1 MFELEKELK
10 ELFDIYEKS
19 PHELYLV
26 GGCVRD
32 CLMGITPKDYDLTS
46 NALVNESKEL
56 LLKHHFRVLE
66 TGIKH
71 GTITALKNHQSYEIT
86 TFRIEKGHIK
96 HRKPKELV
104 FSARLTDDLKRRDF
118 SMNAIAYSPTKGLID
133 PFKGQNAIENQ
144 MIECVGGARLRFF
157 EDALRILR
165 SLRFSATLGFKIV
178 PSTKRAVFA
187 CKDLLKHLS
196 KERLQSELNKLLM
209 GKNAYEVA
217 KEYQEILELVIQEK
231 IENLGFL
238 KNAPFNLEL
247 RLLGFFKHQKSLENL
262 RYPKK
267 TCVLFSKAKE
277 CHKAFLNIHNKTELK
292 FLLKNYD
299 LEPFDLAL
307 DFYALKNPKHALKIK
322 RLLKEIFNANEPFKK
337 EHLALKGGVLQSL
350 GYQHQKISEILN
362 ACLKLVI
369 ENPKN
374 NALEWLIKWVKD
386 HYLPNDVINLV
397 PISKKMTNGESMT
410 TMNAV
415 SWPKKWIPGE
425 TDNFVSN
432 EVIVKGLDF
441 NKVVQH
447 LRDTSYWERYYKN
460 SGNVHVYNQD
470 DTILKDKTRFCFE
483 TFGFLIEA
491 QVEEFELKDTI
502 LRLAWRG
509 WNEAKGDGYLET
521 YHAWLVEKLDHNRVR
536 ILTQET
542 QLGVPAKALAKSVPN
557 AMLNGHQAWL
567 DGLVAYSR

>member
-19 PHELYLV
+19 PYELYLV

-56 LLKHHFRVLE
+56 LLKHDFRVLE

-104 FSARLTDDLKRRDF
+104 FSAHLTDDLKRRDF

-133 PFKGQNAIENQ
+133 PFNGRSAIENQ
-144 MIECVGGARLRFF
+144 TIECVGEARLRFF

-165 SLRFSATLGFKIV
+165 ALRFSATLGFKIA
-178 PSTKRAVFA
+178 PSTKEAVFA

-217 KEYQEILELVIQEK
+217 KEYQEILELVTQEK

-238 KNAPFNLEL
+238 KNAPLNLEL
-247 RLLGFFKHQKSLENL
+247 RLLGFFKHQKSLEHL

-299 LEPFDLAL
+299 LEPFNLAL

-322 RLLKEIFNANEPFKK
+322 GLLKEIFDSNEPFKK
-337 EHLALKGGVLQSL
+337 EHLALKGGALQSL
-350 GYQHQKISEILN
+350 GYQHQQIGEILN
-362 ACLKLVI
+362 ACLNLVI

-386 HYLPNDVINLV
+386 HYLPNDAINLS
-397 PISKKMTNGESMT
+397 PIR
-410 TMNAV
+410 
-415 SWPKKWIPGE
+415 
-425 TDNFVSN
+425 
-432 EVIVKGLDF
+432 
-441 NKVVQH
+441 Q
-447 LRDTSYWERYYKN
+447 KN
-460 SGNVHVYNQD
+460 
-470 DTILKDKTRFCFE
+470 
-483 TFGFLIEA
+483 
-491 QVEEFELKDTI
+491 
-502 LRLAWRG
+502 
-509 WNEAKGDGYLET
+509 
-521 YHAWLVEKLDHNRVR
+521 
-536 ILTQET
+536 
-542 QLGVPAKALAKSVPN
+542 
-557 AMLNGHQAWL
+557 
-567 DGLVAYSR
+567 

>member
-1 MFELEKELK
+1 MFELEEGLK

-32 CLMGITPKDYDLTS
+32 YLMGITPKDYDLTS

-56 LLKHHFRVLE
+56 LLKRHFRVLE

-86 TFRIEKGHIK
+86 TFRMEKGHIK

-133 PFKGQNAIENQ
+133 PFKGRSAIKNQ
-144 MIECVGGARLRFF
+144 TIECVGEARLRFF

-165 SLRFSATLGFKIV
+165 VLRFSATLGFKIAA
-178 PSTKRAVFA
+178 STKRAVFA

-238 KNAPFNLEL
+238 KNAPLNLEL

-277 CHKAFLNIHNKTELK
+277 CHKAFFNIHSKTGLK

-299 LEPFDLAL
+299 LEPFNLAL
-307 DFYALKNPKHALKIK
+307 DFYALENPKRALKIK
-322 RLLKEIFNANEPFKK
+322 GLLKEIFDSNEPFKK
-337 EHLALKGGVLQSL
+337 EHLALKGGTLQSL
-350 GYQHQKISEILN
+350 GYQHQKIGEILN
-362 ACLKLVI
+362 ACLNSVI

-374 NALEWLIKWVKD
+374 NALEWLIEWVKG
-386 HYLPNDVINLV
+386 HYLPNDSINLS
-397 PISKKMTNGESMT
+397 PIR
-410 TMNAV
+410 
-415 SWPKKWIPGE
+415 
-425 TDNFVSN
+425 
-432 EVIVKGLDF
+432 
-441 NKVVQH
+441 Q
-447 LRDTSYWERYYKN
+447 KN
-460 SGNVHVYNQD
+460 
-470 DTILKDKTRFCFE
+470 
-483 TFGFLIEA
+483 
-491 QVEEFELKDTI
+491 
-502 LRLAWRG
+502 
-509 WNEAKGDGYLET
+509 
-521 YHAWLVEKLDHNRVR
+521 
-536 ILTQET
+536 
-542 QLGVPAKALAKSVPN
+542 
-557 AMLNGHQAWL
+557 
-567 DGLVAYSR
+567 

>member
-10 ELFDIYEKS
+10 ELFEIYEKS
-19 PHELYLV
+19 PYELYLV

-71 GTITALKNHQSYEIT
+71 GMITALKNNQSYEIT

-144 MIECVGGARLRFF
+144 MIECVGEARLRFF

-165 SLRFSATLGFKIV
+165 ALRFSATLGFKIA
-178 PSTKRAVFA
+178 PSTKEAVFA
-187 CKDLLKHLS
+187 YKDLLKHLS

-217 KEYQEILELVIQEK
+217 KEYQEILELVTQEK

-267 TCVLFSKAKE
+267 TCVLFLKAKE
-277 CHKAFLNIHNKTELK
+277 CYKAFLNTHNKTELK

-299 LEPFDLAL
+299 LEPFNLAL
-307 DFYALKNPKHALKIK
+307 DFYVLKNPKHALKIK
-322 RLLKEIFNANEPFKK
+322 SLLKEIFNANEPFKK
-337 EHLALKGGVLQSL
+337 EHLALKGGMLQNL
-350 GYQHQKISEILN
+350 GYQRQQISEILN
-362 ACLKLVI
+362 ACLNLVI
-369 ENPKN
+369 ANPKN
-374 NALEWLIKWVKD
+374 SALEWLIKWVKD
-386 HYLPNDVINLV
+386 HYLPNDAINLS
-397 PISKKMTNGESMT
+397 PIGKKNYKWRNMI
-410 TMNAV
+410 TMNAIQ
-415 SWPKKWIPGE
+415 WPKKWIPGE

-447 LRDTSYWERYYKN
+447 LRDASHWEKYYKN
-460 SGNVHVYNQD
+460 SGNIHMHNQD
-470 DTILKDKTRFCFE
+470 NTILKDKTRFCFE

-509 WNEAKGDGYLET
+509 WNEAKGDEYLEV
-521 YHAWLVEKLDHNRVR
+521 YHAWLVEKLENNRVR
-536 ILTQET
+536 ILTQES
-542 QLGVPAKALAKSVPN
+542 QLGVPAKALAASVPN

-567 DGLVAYSR
+567 DGLVAYSH

>member
-1 MFELEKELK
+1 MFELDKELK
-10 ELFDIYEKS
+10 ELFGIYEKFS
-19 PHELYLV
+19 HELYLV

-46 NALVNESKEL
+46 NALANESKDL

-71 GTITALKNHQSYEIT
+71 GTITALKNNQSYEIT

-144 MIECVGGARLRFF
+144 MIECVGEARLRFF

-165 SLRFSATLGFKIV
+165 ALRFSATLGFKIV
-178 PSTKRAVFA
+178 LSTKEAVFA

-196 KERLQSELNKLLM
+196 KERLQNELDKLLM

-217 KEYQEILELVIQEK
+217 KEYQEILELVTQEK

-267 TCVLFSKAKE
+267 TCVLFLKAKE

-299 LEPFDLAL
+299 LEPFNLAL

-322 RLLKEIFNANEPFKK
+322 GLLKEIFNASEPFKK
-337 EHLALKGGVLQSL
+337 EHLALKGSTLQSL
-350 GYQHQKISEILN
+350 GYQHQKIGEILN
-362 ACLKLVI
+362 ACLDLII

-386 HYLPNDVINLV
+386 HYLPNDAINLS
-397 PISKKMTNGESMT
+397 PIGKKKLQME
-410 TMNAV
+410 
-415 SWPKKWIPGE
+415 KH
-425 TDNFVSN
+425 DND
-432 EVIVKGLDF
+432 ECDPM
-441 NKVVQH
+441 
-447 LRDTSYWERYYKN
+447 
-460 SGNVHVYNQD
+460 
-470 DTILKDKTRFCFE
+470 
-483 TFGFLIEA
+483 A
-491 QVEEFELKDTI
+491 
-502 LRLAWRG
+502 
-509 WNEAKGDGYLET
+509 
-521 YHAWLVEKLDHNRVR
+521 
-536 ILTQET
+536 
-542 QLGVPAKALAKSVPN
+542 
-557 AMLNGHQAWL
+557 
-567 DGLVAYSR
+567 

>member
-1 MFELEKELK
+1 MFELDKELK
-10 ELFDIYEKS
+10 ELFEIYEKS
-19 PHELYLV
+19 PYELYLV

-46 NALVNESKEL
+46 NALASESKDL

-71 GTITALKNHQSYEIT
+71 GTITALKNNQSYEIT

-118 SMNAIAYSPTKGLID
+118 SMNAIAYSPIKGLID

-144 MIECVGGARLRFF
+144 MIECVGEARLRFF

-165 SLRFSATLGFKIV
+165 ALRFSATLGFKIV
-178 PSTKRAVFA
+178 LSTKEAVFA

-196 KERLQSELNKLLM
+196 KERLQSELNKFLM

-267 TCVLFSKAKE
+267 ICVLFLKAKE

-299 LEPFDLAL
+299 LEPFNLAL
-307 DFYALKNPKHALKIK
+307 DFYALKNPKRALKIK
-322 RLLKEIFNANEPFKK
+322 SLLKEISNANESFKK
-337 EHLALKGGVLQSL
+337 EHLALRGGTLQNL
-350 GYQHQKISEILN
+350 GYQRQQIGEILN
-362 ACLKLVI
+362 ACLNLVI
-369 ENPKN
+369 AHPKN
-374 NALEWLIKWVKD
+374 NSLEWLIKWVKD
-386 HYLPNDVINLV
+386 HYLLNDAINLS
-397 PISKKMTNGESMT
+397 PIGKKITNG
-410 TMNAV
+410 
-415 SWPKKWIPGE
+415 
-425 TDNFVSN
+425 
-432 EVIVKGLDF
+432 
-441 NKVVQH
+441 
-447 LRDTSYWERYYKN
+447 
-460 SGNVHVYNQD
+460 
-470 DTILKDKTRFCFE
+470 KT
-483 TFGFLIEA
+483 
-491 QVEEFELKDTI
+491 
-502 LRLAWRG
+502 
-509 WNEAKGDGYLET
+509 
-521 YHAWLVEKLDHNRVR
+521 
-536 ILTQET
+536 
-542 QLGVPAKALAKSVPN
+542 
-557 AMLNGHQAWL
+557 
-567 DGLVAYSR
+567 

>member
-1 MFELEKELK
+1 MFELDKELQ

-19 PHELYLV
+19 SHELYLV

-71 GTITALKNHQSYEIT
+71 GTITALKNNQSYEIT

-144 MIECVGGARLRFF
+144 MIECVGEARLRFF

-165 SLRFSATLGFKIV
+165 ALRFSATLGFKIV
-178 PSTKRAVFA
+178 LSTKEAVFA

-196 KERLQSELNKLLM
+196 KERLQSELNKFLV

-217 KEYQEILELVIQEK
+217 KEYQEILELVTQEK

-267 TCVLFSKAKE
+267 TCVLFLKAKE
-277 CHKAFLNIHNKTELK
+277 CYKAFLNIHNKTELK
-292 FLLKNYD
+292 CLLKNYD
-299 LEPFDLAL
+299 LEPFNLAL
-307 DFYALKNPKHALKIK
+307 DFYALKNPKRALKIK
-322 RLLKEIFNANEPFKK
+322 TLLKEIFNANEPFKK
-337 EHLALKGGVLQSL
+337 EHLALKGGTLQNL
-350 GYQHQKISEILN
+350 GYQRQQIGEILN
-362 ACLKLVI
+362 ACLNLVI
-369 ENPKN
+369 AHPENN
-374 NALEWLIKWVKD
+374 SLEWLIKWVKD
-386 HYLPNDVINLV
+386 HYLPNDAINLS
-397 PISKKMTNGESMT
+397 PIGKKITNG
-410 TMNAV
+410 
-415 SWPKKWIPGE
+415 
-425 TDNFVSN
+425 
-432 EVIVKGLDF
+432 
-441 NKVVQH
+441 
-447 LRDTSYWERYYKN
+447 
-460 SGNVHVYNQD
+460 
-470 DTILKDKTRFCFE
+470 KT
-483 TFGFLIEA
+483 
-491 QVEEFELKDTI
+491 
-502 LRLAWRG
+502 
-509 WNEAKGDGYLET
+509 
-521 YHAWLVEKLDHNRVR
+521 
-536 ILTQET
+536 
-542 QLGVPAKALAKSVPN
+542 
-557 AMLNGHQAWL
+557 
-567 DGLVAYSR
+567 

>member
-1 MFELEKELK
+1 MIVFELEKELK
-10 ELFDIYEKS
+10 ELFGIYEKS
-19 PHELYLV
+19 PYELYLV

-71 GTITALKNHQSYEIT
+71 GTITALKNNQSYEIT

-104 FSARLTDDLKRRDF
+104 FSTRLTDDLKRRDF

-144 MIECVGGARLRFF
+144 MIECVGEARLRFF

-165 SLRFSATLGFKIV
+165 ALRFSATLGFKIV

-217 KEYQEILELVIQEK
+217 KEYQEILELVTQEK
-231 IENLGFL
+231 IENIENLGFL
-238 KNAPFNLEL
+238 KNVPFNLEL
-247 RLLGFFKHQKSLENL
+247 RLLGFFKHQESLENL

-267 TCVLFSKAKE
+267 TFVLFLKSKE
-277 CHKAFLNIHNKTELK
+277 CHKAFLNTHNKTELK

-299 LEPFDLAL
+299 LGPFNLAL

-322 RLLKEIFNANEPFKK
+322 SLLKEISNANEPFKK
-337 EHLALKGGVLQSL
+337 EHLALKGSTLQNL
-350 GYQHQKISEILN
+350 GYQHQQIGEILN
-362 ACLKLVI
+362 ACLNLVI
-369 ENPKN
+369 ANPKN

-386 HYLPNDVINLV
+386 HYLLNDATNHS
-397 PISKKMTNGESMT
+397 PIGRKK
-410 TMNAV
+410 
-415 SWPKKWIPGE
+415 
-425 TDNFVSN
+425 
-432 EVIVKGLDF
+432 
-441 NKVVQH
+441 
-447 LRDTSYWERYYKN
+447 
-460 SGNVHVYNQD
+460 
-470 DTILKDKTRFCFE
+470 
-483 TFGFLIEA
+483 
-491 QVEEFELKDTI
+491 
-502 LRLAWRG
+502 
-509 WNEAKGDGYLET
+509 
-521 YHAWLVEKLDHNRVR
+521 
-536 ILTQET
+536 
-542 QLGVPAKALAKSVPN
+542 
-557 AMLNGHQAWL
+557 
-567 DGLVAYSR
+567 

>member
-1 MFELEKELK
+1 MFELEEGLK

-19 PHELYLV
+19 PYELYLV

-32 CLMGITPKDYDLTS
+32 YLMGITPKDYDLTS

-56 LLKHHFRVLE
+56 LLKRHFRVLE

-86 TFRIEKGHIK
+86 TFRMEKGHIK

-118 SMNAIAYSPTKGLID
+118 SMNAIAYSPTKGIID
-133 PFKGQNAIENQ
+133 PFKGQSAIENQ

-165 SLRFSATLGFKIV
+165 ALRFSATLGFKIAS
-178 PSTKRAVFA
+178 STKEVVFA

-217 KEYQEILELVIQEK
+217 KEYQEILELVTQEK

-267 TCVLFSKAKE
+267 TCILFSKAKE

-299 LEPFDLAL
+299 LEPFNLAL
-307 DFYALKNPKHALKIK
+307 DFYVLKNPKHALKIK
-322 RLLKEIFNANEPFKK
+322 RLLKEIFDSNEPFKK

-350 GYQHQKISEILN
+350 GYQHQKIGEILN
-362 ACLKLVI
+362 VCLKLVI

-386 HYLPNDVINLV
+386 HYLPNDAINLS
-397 PISKKMTNGESMT
+397 PIG
-410 TMNAV
+410 
-415 SWPKKWIPGE
+415 
-425 TDNFVSN
+425 
-432 EVIVKGLDF
+432 
-441 NKVVQH
+441 
-447 LRDTSYWERYYKN
+447 RKN
-460 SGNVHVYNQD
+460 
-470 DTILKDKTRFCFE
+470 
-483 TFGFLIEA
+483 
-491 QVEEFELKDTI
+491 
-502 LRLAWRG
+502 
-509 WNEAKGDGYLET
+509 
-521 YHAWLVEKLDHNRVR
+521 
-536 ILTQET
+536 
-542 QLGVPAKALAKSVPN
+542 
-557 AMLNGHQAWL
+557 
-567 DGLVAYSR
+567 

>member
-1 MFELEKELK
+1 MFELDKELQ
-10 ELFDIYEKS
+10 ELFGIYEKS
-19 PHELYLV
+19 SYELYLV

-71 GTITALKNHQSYEIT
+71 GTITALKNNQSYEIT

-118 SMNAIAYSPTKGLID
+118 SMNAIAYSPIKGLID

-144 MIECVGGARLRFF
+144 MIECVGEARLRFF

-165 SLRFSATLGFKIV
+165 ALRFSATLGFKIV
-178 PSTKRAVFA
+178 LSTKEAVFA

-196 KERLQSELNKLLM
+196 KERLQSELNKFLM

-267 TCVLFSKAKE
+267 TCVLFLKAKE

-292 FLLKNYD
+292 CLLKNYD
-299 LEPFDLAL
+299 LEPFNLAL
-307 DFYALKNPKHALKIK
+307 DFYALKNPKRALKIK
-322 RLLKEIFNANEPFKK
+322 SLLKEISNANEPFKK
-337 EHLALKGGVLQSL
+337 EHLALKGGTLQNL
-350 GYQHQKISEILN
+350 GYQHQQIGEILN
-362 ACLKLVI
+362 ACLNLVI
-369 ENPKN
+369 AHPKN
-374 NALEWLIKWVKD
+374 NSLEWLIKWVKD
-386 HYLPNDVINLV
+386 HYLLNDAINLS
-397 PISKKMTNGESMT
+397 PIGKKITNG
-410 TMNAV
+410 
-415 SWPKKWIPGE
+415 
-425 TDNFVSN
+425 
-432 EVIVKGLDF
+432 
-441 NKVVQH
+441 
-447 LRDTSYWERYYKN
+447 
-460 SGNVHVYNQD
+460 
-470 DTILKDKTRFCFE
+470 KT
-483 TFGFLIEA
+483 
-491 QVEEFELKDTI
+491 
-502 LRLAWRG
+502 
-509 WNEAKGDGYLET
+509 
-521 YHAWLVEKLDHNRVR
+521 
-536 ILTQET
+536 
-542 QLGVPAKALAKSVPN
+542 
-557 AMLNGHQAWL
+557 
-567 DGLVAYSR
+567 

>member
-1 MFELEKELK
+1 MFELDKELK
-10 ELFDIYEKS
+10 ELFEIYEKS
-19 PHELYLV
+19 PYELYLV

-46 NALVNESKEL
+46 NALVNESKDL

-71 GTITALKNHQSYEIT
+71 GTITALKNNQSYEIT

-144 MIECVGGARLRFF
+144 MIECVGEARLRFF

-165 SLRFSATLGFKIV
+165 ALRFSATLGFKIA
-178 PSTKRAVFA
+178 PSTKEAVFA

-196 KERLQSELNKLLM
+196 KERLQSELNKFLM

-217 KEYQEILELVIQEK
+217 KEYQEILELVTQEK

-267 TCVLFSKAKE
+267 TCVLFLKAKE
-277 CHKAFLNIHNKTELK
+277 CHKAFLNIHNKIELK

-299 LEPFDLAL
+299 LEPFNLAL
-307 DFYALKNPKHALKIK
+307 DFYTLKNPKRALKIK
-322 RLLKEIFNANEPFKK
+322 SLLKEISNANEPFKK
-337 EHLALKGGVLQSL
+337 EHLALKGGTLQNL
-350 GYQHQKISEILN
+350 GYQHQQIGEILN
-362 ACLKLVI
+362 ACLNLVI
-369 ENPKN
+369 AHPENN
-374 NALEWLIKWVKD
+374 SLEWLIKWVKD
-386 HYLPNDVINLV
+386 HYLPNDAINHS
-397 PISKKMTNGESMT
+397 PIGKKITNGET
-410 TMNAV
+410 
-415 SWPKKWIPGE
+415 
-425 TDNFVSN
+425 
-432 EVIVKGLDF
+432 
-441 NKVVQH
+441 
-447 LRDTSYWERYYKN
+447 
-460 SGNVHVYNQD
+460 
-470 DTILKDKTRFCFE
+470 
-483 TFGFLIEA
+483 
-491 QVEEFELKDTI
+491 
-502 LRLAWRG
+502 
-509 WNEAKGDGYLET
+509 
-521 YHAWLVEKLDHNRVR
+521 
-536 ILTQET
+536 
-542 QLGVPAKALAKSVPN
+542 
-557 AMLNGHQAWL
+557 
-567 DGLVAYSR
+567 

>member
-56 LLKHHFRVLE
+56 LLNHHFRVLE

-104 FSARLTDDLKRRDF
+104 FSTRLTDDLKRRDF

-133 PFKGQNAIENQ
+133 PFNGRSAIENQ
-144 MIECVGGARLRFF
+144 TIECVGEAQLRFF

-165 SLRFSATLGFKIV
+165 ALRFSATLGFKIA
-178 PSTKRAVFA
+178 PSTKEAVFA

-217 KEYQEILELVIQEK
+217 KEYQEILELVIQEN

-238 KNAPFNLEL
+238 KTAPFNLEL

-267 TCVLFSKAKE
+267 TCVLFLKAKE

-299 LEPFDLAL
+299 LEPFNLAL

-322 RLLKEIFNANEPFKK
+322 GLLKEIFNANEPFKK
-337 EHLALKGGVLQSL
+337 EHLALKGSALQSL
-350 GYQHQKISEILN
+350 GYQHQQISEILN
-362 ACLKLVI
+362 ACLDLVI

-374 NALEWLIKWVKD
+374 NALEWLMKWVKD
-386 HYLPNDVINLV
+386 HYLPNDAINHS
-397 PISKKMTNGESMT
+397 PIG
-410 TMNAV
+410 
-415 SWPKKWIPGE
+415 
-425 TDNFVSN
+425 
-432 EVIVKGLDF
+432 
-441 NKVVQH
+441 
-447 LRDTSYWERYYKN
+447 RKN
-460 SGNVHVYNQD
+460 
-470 DTILKDKTRFCFE
+470 
-483 TFGFLIEA
+483 
-491 QVEEFELKDTI
+491 
-502 LRLAWRG
+502 
-509 WNEAKGDGYLET
+509 
-521 YHAWLVEKLDHNRVR
+521 
-536 ILTQET
+536 
-542 QLGVPAKALAKSVPN
+542 
-557 AMLNGHQAWL
+557 
-567 DGLVAYSR
+567 

>member
-19 PHELYLV
+19 SYELYLV

-104 FSARLTDDLKRRDF
+104 FSTHLTDDLKRRDF

-144 MIECVGGARLRFF
+144 MIECVGGVRLRFF

-165 SLRFSATLGFKIV
+165 ALRFSATLGFKIAA
-178 PSTKRAVFA
+178 STKEAVFA

-217 KEYQEILELVIQEK
+217 KEYQEILELVTQEN

-267 TCVLFSKAKE
+267 TCVLFTQAKE
-277 CHKAFLNIHNKTELK
+277 CHKSFLNIHNKTELK

-299 LEPFDLAL
+299 LEPFNLAL
-307 DFYALKNPKHALKIK
+307 DFYALKNLKHALKIK
-322 RLLKEIFNANEPFKK
+322 RLLKEIFDSNEPFKK
-337 EHLALKGGVLQSL
+337 EHLALKGGTLQNL
-350 GYQHQKISEILN
+350 GYQHQQIGEILN
-362 ACLKLVI
+362 ACLNSVI
-369 ENPKN
+369 AHPKN

-386 HYLPNDVINLV
+386 HYLPNDAINHS
-397 PISKKMTNGESMT
+397 PIG
-410 TMNAV
+410 
-415 SWPKKWIPGE
+415 
-425 TDNFVSN
+425 
-432 EVIVKGLDF
+432 
-441 NKVVQH
+441 
-447 LRDTSYWERYYKN
+447 RKN
-460 SGNVHVYNQD
+460 
-470 DTILKDKTRFCFE
+470 
-483 TFGFLIEA
+483 
-491 QVEEFELKDTI
+491 
-502 LRLAWRG
+502 
-509 WNEAKGDGYLET
+509 
-521 YHAWLVEKLDHNRVR
+521 
-536 ILTQET
+536 
-542 QLGVPAKALAKSVPN
+542 
-557 AMLNGHQAWL
+557 
-567 DGLVAYSR
+567 

>member
-1 MFELEKELK
+1 MFELDKELK
-10 ELFDIYEKS
+10 ELFGIYEKS
-19 PHELYLV
+19 LHELYLV

-46 NALVNESKEL
+46 NALANESKEL

-71 GTITALKNHQSYEIT
+71 GTIIALKNNQSYEIT
-86 TFRIEKGHIK
+86 TFRVEKGHIK

-118 SMNAIAYSPTKGLID
+118 SMNAIAYSPTKGIID
-133 PFKGQNAIENQ
+133 PFKGQSAIENQ
-144 MIECVGGARLRFF
+144 MIECVGEARLRFF

-165 SLRFSATLGFKIV
+165 ALRFSATLGFKIA
-178 PSTKRAVFA
+178 PSTKEAVFA

-209 GKNAYEVA
+209 GKNSYEVA
-217 KEYQEILELVIQEK
+217 KEYQEILELVTQEK
-231 IENLGFL
+231 IENIGFL

-247 RLLGFFKHQKSLENL
+247 RLLGFFKYQKSLENL

-267 TCVLFSKAKE
+267 TCVLFLKAKE

-299 LEPFDLAL
+299 LGSFNLAL
-307 DFYALKNPKHALKIK
+307 DFYALKNPKRALKIK
-322 RLLKEIFNANEPFKK
+322 SLLKEISNANEPFKK
-337 EHLALKGGVLQSL
+337 EHLALKGGALQSL
-350 GYQHQKISEILN
+350 GYQHQKIGEILN
-362 ACLKLVI
+362 ACLNLVI
-369 ENPKN
+369 ANPKN

-386 HYLPNDVINLV
+386 HYLPNDAINLSL
-397 PISKKMTNGESMT
+397 IGKKNYKWRNMIM
-410 TMNAV
+410 MNAIQ
-415 SWPKKWIPGE
+415 WPKKWIPGE

-447 LRDTSYWERYYKN
+447 LRDASHWEKYYKN
-460 SGNVHVYNQD
+460 SENIHMHNQD
-470 DTILKDKTRFCFE
+470 NTILKDKTRFCFE

-509 WNEAKGDGYLET
+509 WNETKGDEYLEV
-521 YHAWLVEKLDHNRVR
+521 YHAWLVEKLDNNRVR
-536 ILTQET
+536 ILTQES
-542 QLGVPAKALAKSVPN
+542 QLGVPAKALAVSVPN

>member
-1 MFELEKELK
+1 MFELNTELK

-19 PHELYLV
+19 PYELYLV

-56 LLKHHFRVLE
+56 LLKRHFRVLE

-86 TFRIEKGHIK
+86 TFRMEKGHIK

-104 FSARLTDDLKRRDF
+104 FSAHLTDDLKRRDF
-118 SMNAIAYSPTKGLID
+118 SMNAIAYSPTKGIID

-144 MIECVGGARLRFF
+144 IIECVGGARLRFF

-165 SLRFSATLGFKIV
+165 ALRFSATLGFKIAAN
-178 PSTKRAVFA
+178 TKEAVFA

-238 KNAPFNLEL
+238 KNAPLNLEL

-267 TCVLFSKAKE
+267 TCVLFTQAKE
-277 CHKAFLNIHNKTELK
+277 CHKAFLNTYNKTELK

-299 LEPFDLAL
+299 LEPFNLAL

-322 RLLKEIFNANEPFKK
+322 GLLKEIFDSNEPFKK
-337 EHLALKGGVLQSL
+337 EHLALKGGALQSL

-362 ACLKLVI
+362 ACLNLVI
-369 ENPKN
+369 VHPKN
-374 NALEWLIKWVKD
+374 NALEWLIKWVKGN
-386 HYLPNDVINLV
+386 YLPNDAINLS
-397 PISKKMTNGESMT
+397 PIGRKIKNRENMI
-410 TMNAV
+410 TMNAIQ
-415 SWPKKWIPGE
+415 WPKKWVPGE

-447 LRDTSYWERYYKN
+447 LRDASHWGKYYKN
-460 SGNVHVYNQD
+460 SGNVHMHNQD
-470 DTILKDKTRFCFE
+470 NTILKDKTRFRFE
-483 TFGFLIEA
+483 TFGFLVEA

-509 WNEAKGDGYLET
+509 WNEAKGDEYLEV
-521 YHAWLVEKLDHNRVR
+521 YHAWLVEKLDNDRVR
-536 ILTQET
+536 ILTQES

>member
-1 MFELEKELK
+1 MFELKKELK

-19 PHELYLV
+19 SYELYLV

-46 NALVNESKEL
+46 NALVSESKEL
-56 LLKHHFRVLE
+56 LSKHDFRVLE

-104 FSARLTDDLKRRDF
+104 FSAHLTDDLKRRDF

-144 MIECVGGARLRFF
+144 TIACVGGARLRFF

-165 SLRFSATLGFKIV
+165 ALRFSATLGFKIV
-178 PSTKRAVFA
+178 PSTKEAVFA

-196 KERLQSELNKLLM
+196 KERLQNELNKLLM

-238 KNAPFNLEL
+238 KNAPLNLEL

-299 LEPFDLAL
+299 LEPFNLVL

-322 RLLKEIFNANEPFKK
+322 RLLKEIFDSNEPFKK
-337 EHLALKGGVLQSL
+337 EHLALKGGALQSL
-350 GYQHQKISEILN
+350 GYQHQKIGEILN
-362 ACLKLVI
+362 ACLNLVI
-369 ENPKN
+369 ANPKN
-374 NALEWLIKWVKD
+374 NALEWLIKWVKGN
-386 HYLPNDVINLV
+386 YLPNDAINHL
-397 PISKKMTNGESMT
+397 PIG
-410 TMNAV
+410 
-415 SWPKKWIPGE
+415 
-425 TDNFVSN
+425 
-432 EVIVKGLDF
+432 
-441 NKVVQH
+441 
-447 LRDTSYWERYYKN
+447 R
-460 SGNVHVYNQD
+460 
-470 DTILKDKTRFCFE
+470 
-483 TFGFLIEA
+483 
-491 QVEEFELKDTI
+491 
-502 LRLAWRG
+502 
-509 WNEAKGDGYLET
+509 
-521 YHAWLVEKLDHNRVR
+521 
-536 ILTQET
+536 
-542 QLGVPAKALAKSVPN
+542 KS
-557 AMLNGHQAWL
+557 
-567 DGLVAYSR
+567 

>member
-19 PHELYLV
+19 SHELYLV

-46 NALVNESKEL
+46 STSVNESKEL

-66 TGIKH
+66 TGIKY
-71 GTITALKNHQSYEIT
+71 GTITALKNNQSYEIT

-104 FSARLTDDLKRRDF
+104 FSTRLTDDLKRRDF
-118 SMNAIAYSPTKGLID
+118 SMNAIAYSPTKGIID

-144 MIECVGGARLRFF
+144 MIECVGEARLRFF

-165 SLRFSATLGFKIV
+165 ALRFSATLGFKIIT
-178 PSTKRAVFA
+178 STKRAVFA

-217 KEYQEILELVIQEK
+217 KEYQEILEVVTQEK
-231 IENLGFL
+231 IENIENLEFL

-267 TCVLFSKAKE
+267 TCVLFLKAKE
-277 CHKAFLNIHNKTELK
+277 CHKAFLNTHNKTELK

-299 LEPFDLAL
+299 LEPFNLAL
-307 DFYALKNPKHALKIK
+307 DFYALENPKHALKMK
-322 RLLKEIFNANEPFKK
+322 SLLKEIFNANEPFKK
-337 EHLALKGGVLQSL
+337 EHLALKGGALQSL
-350 GYQHQKISEILN
+350 GYKHQQIGGILN
-362 ACLKLVI
+362 ACLDLVI
-369 ENPKN
+369 ANPKN

-386 HYLPNDVINLV
+386 HYLPNDAINFV
-397 PISKKMTNGESMT
+397 PIGKKITNGET
-410 TMNAV
+410 
-415 SWPKKWIPGE
+415 
-425 TDNFVSN
+425 
-432 EVIVKGLDF
+432 
-441 NKVVQH
+441 
-447 LRDTSYWERYYKN
+447 
-460 SGNVHVYNQD
+460 
-470 DTILKDKTRFCFE
+470 
-483 TFGFLIEA
+483 
-491 QVEEFELKDTI
+491 
-502 LRLAWRG
+502 
-509 WNEAKGDGYLET
+509 
-521 YHAWLVEKLDHNRVR
+521 
-536 ILTQET
+536 
-542 QLGVPAKALAKSVPN
+542 
-557 AMLNGHQAWL
+557 
-567 DGLVAYSR
+567 